1 MADDFNA
8 EKDAE
13 ALRKAMKGFGK
24 LFPKKRLF
32 FTRYGCTAGTDEKAI
47 IKVLA
52 HRSCEQRQA
61 IKLKFKS
68 MYGRVRSFCCYYSC
82 LVPL

>member
-1 MADDFNA
+1 M
-8 EKDAE
+8 
-13 ALRKAMKGFGK
+13 LCGW
-24 LFPKKRLF
+24 
-32 FTRYGCTAGTDEKAI
+32 TAGTDEKAI

-68 MYGRVRSFCCYYSC
+68 MYGRVRNPEKPCFA
-82 LVPL
+82 LHLLFNVPVYCMPRIAILCKYTD